1 MCVYF
6 ETNHIQGSQ
15 NSTFAWREN
24 PNMIRD
30 EWGDDITMLQEP
42 KLTFG
47 DVVRTADIRMLH
59 DMDEVIY
66 DSMWLENADN
76 FELYYMYR
84 DLYKTKNDSDII
96 KDHNLRYDITVIPPG
111 MLGPEYMKTA
121 GHYHPEVPGM
131 GMSYTEVY
139 QVLEGE
145 ATYLLQKIDN
155 GNVKDVVVIK
165 AQAGDNVIVPP
176 DYGHITINASDKTL
190 KMANWVCGEFASVY
204 EPIKELAGGA
214 YYLLESGFIK
224 NLNYGDVP
232 PIRYLEP
239 TNYPEFGFVK
249 REDMY
254 GLVND
259 MDKLKFL
266 TSPQDF
272 PHLFEKILG

>member
-1 MCVYF
+1 M
-6 ETNHIQGSQ
+6 G
-15 NSTFAWREN
+15 RE
-24 PNMIRD
+24 
-30 EWGDDITMLQEP
+30 
-42 KLTFG
+42 LTFG
-47 DVVRTADIRMLH
+47 DTTRIADIRMLH

-66 DSMWLENADN
+66 DKTWLGSADN

-84 DLYKTKNDSDII
+84 DMCKTKAESDKIRE
-96 KDHNLRYDITVIPPG
+96 HNLRYDITMIPPN
-111 MLGPEYMKTA
+111 MLGREYIKTA
-121 GHYHPEVPGM
+121 GHYHPNVPDAN
-131 GMSYTEVY
+131 MSYTEVY

-145 ATYLLQKIDN
+145 ATYLLQKTDD
-155 GNVKDVVVIK
+155 GRVTDVVIIK
-165 AQAGDNVIVPP
+165 AKAGDNVIVPP

-214 YYLLESGFIK
+214 YYLLDSGIIPNPK
-224 NLNYGDVP
+224 YDDVP
-232 PIRYLEP
+232 PIRYLQP

-249 REDMY
+249 GEDMY

-272 PHLFEKILG
+272 SDLFEKILG